1 MQIPAGPEVV
11 GDRRSVSLGVR
22 MTPRLLLTLVPV
34 ENSYVLKLFR
44 DYVFHSVDEMG
55 NPVLDM
61 THVLLA
67 LNKVSD

>member
-1 MQIPAGPEVV
+1 MV

-22 MTPRLLLTLVPV
+22 MTPRLLLTLLPV